1 MSATDALLSRY
12 QVELD
17 ERRTFMDGLVEAAE
31 SEGRDLSAEEMELY
45 TRARDRMRVVSGQME
60 PLSEG
65 VRIGLESKAK
75 TQALIGAYAQA
86 RDPQAG
92 AAVEYRSAGAYI
104 TDLYYARTGDDAARG
119 RLEVFNRVAAHQT
132 TPDNPG
138 LLPEQI
144 VGPVVNFVDQ
154 SRPLVASLN
163 PTDLGN
169 GSWAYARV
177 TQHTLV
183 GAQAAEKTE
192 LPSRKMTIT
201 KTPISA
207 PTYGGYVNVSR
218 QDIDRTS
225 PAILDMVVNDL
236 AGQYAVE
243 TELAA
248 ATDMTAAA
256 TAGPTF
262 PAAPT
267 GADIAAAVYGAVG
280 LVFGATK
287 GQGTTYVAMSPDMLG
302 IIGPIFPPVNPG
314 NAFSSGFSAA
324 GYGTGS
330 QPAISGIPS
339 IMSAGLPAG
348 TILVYSTAAVHAFE
362 HRYGALQV
370 VEPSVWGTQVGYAG
384 DYETAVYEPTGIV
397 KVTAA
402 P

>member
-1 MSATDALLSRY
+1 
-12 QVELD
+12 
-17 ERRTFMDGLVEAAE
+17 
-31 SEGRDLSAEEMELY
+31 
-45 TRARDRMRVVSGQME
+45 ME

-75 TQALIGAYAQA
+75 TEALIGAYAKA
-86 RDPQAG
+86 RDPQA
-92 AAVEYRSAGAYI
+92 ATQVEYRSAGAYI

-119 RLEVFNRVAAHQT
+119 RLELFNRVAAHQT

-177 TQHTLV
+177 TQHTQV
-183 GAQAAEKTE
+183 GVQAAEKTE

-201 KTPISA
+201 KTPITA

-218 QDIDRTS
+218 QDIDRTT
-225 PAILDMVVNDL
+225 PAILDMIVNDL
-236 AGQYAVE
+236 AGQYAFE

-248 ATDMTAAA
+248 GTDMSAAA

-262 PAAPT
+262 PLTGGTAAE
-267 GADIAAAVYGAVG
+267 IAAAVYGAVG
-280 LVFGATK
+280 AVYNATK
-287 GQGTTYVAMSPDMLG
+287 GQGTTLIAMSPDMLG
-302 IIGPIFPPVNPG
+302 VVGPIFPPVNPT
-314 NAFSSGFSAA
+314 NAFSGGFPASA
-324 GYGTGS
+324 YGTGP

-339 IMSAGLPAG
+339 LMSAGLPAG

-397 KVTAA
+397 KVTQV
-402 P
+402 